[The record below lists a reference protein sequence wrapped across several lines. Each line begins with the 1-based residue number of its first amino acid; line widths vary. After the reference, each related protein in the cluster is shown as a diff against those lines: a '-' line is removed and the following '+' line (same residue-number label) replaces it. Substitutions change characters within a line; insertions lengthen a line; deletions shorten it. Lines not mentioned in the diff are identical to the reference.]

1 MPLQL
6 LSPTDYKKTYRV
18 FVVILLSM
26 LLLSQAIIQFMITSS
41 KYDGTIIQVAGQQGM
56 LSQDIAKTA
65 LNIRLNLIQ
74 GRNNNLEAYNLK
86 KLVTR
91 FETNH
96 YSLLLG
102 NDSMGITANNSPEI
116 LRLFRALQPSFL
128 AIEFSA
134 KTIAFQSSFAEG
146 MDDYIDNILVHEE
159 TFLNL
164 MEGIVLGYNRENQQK
179 IRNLQYIEILLAI
192 ATLVL
197 VTLEIILLF
206 TPLLRKL
213 QERNRDL
220 ESQNA
225 RTRHF
230 LYVISHGIRKPVAN
244 LLGLSD
250 LLSSAP
256 AGDRITV
263 GHIRQSALELDQ
275 LIRELNENLQG
286 AGEEGIS

>member
-1 MPLQL
+1 MALQL

-26 LLLSQAIIQFMITSS
+26 LLLSQGIIQFMITSS
-41 KYDGTIIQVAGQQGM
+41 KYDGTIIQMAGQQGM

-65 LNIRLNLIQ
+65 LNIRLNLLQ
-74 GRNNNLEAYNLK
+74 GRENTGEASGLK
-86 KLVTR
+86 KLVNL

-102 NDSMGITANNSPEI
+102 NDSMRISAHNSPAI
-116 LRLFRALQPSFL
+116 LRLFQALQPSFL
-128 AIEFSA
+128 AIEISG

-146 MDDYIDNILVHEE
+146 MDNYIDNILVHEQP
-159 TFLNL
+159 FLNL
-164 MEGIVLGYNRENQQK
+164 MERIVRGYNDENQQK

-197 VTLEIILLF
+197 VTLEIVLLF
-206 TPLLRKL
+206 TPLVRNL

-220 ESQNA
+220 ESQYN

-230 LYVISHGIRKPVAN
+230 LYVISHNIRRPVAN

-250 LLSSAP
+250 LLSSARD
-256 AGDRITV
+256 ADGATV
-263 GHIRQSALELDQ
+263 SHIRQTALELDQ
-275 LIRELNENLQG
+275 MIRELNDNLQG
-286 AGEEGIS
+286 GGEEDLS